1 MSKKNIIIGIVG
13 PTNSGKSTLL
23 NNIIGEKLSI
33 VTHKAQTTR
42 SGLRGLR
49 VIGDTQMVF
58 IDTPGIFDAKTKFEK
73 AMLENAFGILDDVD
87 LVYLLIDCKK
97 SLDKLDDIFIE
108 KINKIKHKTF
118 LLLNKIDLIQRSQL
132 LEKVKKYNDFIK
144 FKETFLISAISG
156 DGVKN
161 LLDISNKESSTGPWL
176 YPEDQIADTS
186 MSLVA
191 SEITREKVFLFV
203 HEEVP
208 YLSTVET
215 DSWKSNKNKSVTIEQ
230 TIFVGRKNHIGI
242 ILGKAGKM
250 IKSIGIASRIDLE
263 KILEQKVNLKIN
275 VKFKKNWVD
284 KEEHYE
290 NIGLIFPENKEN

>member
-1 MSKKNIIIGIVG
+1 
-13 PTNSGKSTLL
+13 
-23 NNIIGEKLSI
+23 
-33 VTHKAQTTR
+33 
-42 SGLRGLR
+42 
-49 VIGDTQMVF
+49 
-58 IDTPGIFDAKTKFEK
+58 
-73 AMLENAFGILDDVD
+73 
-87 LVYLLIDCKK
+87 
-97 SLDKLDDIFIE
+97 LDDIFVE

-118 LLLNKIDLIQRSQL
+118 LLLNKIDLIHRFEL
-132 LEKVKKYNDFIK
+132 LEIVKKYNDFIK

-161 LLDISNKESSTGPWL
+161 LLEISNKESSLGPWL

-186 MSLVA
+186 MSLIA

-215 DSWKSNKNKSVTIEQ
+215 DSWKSSKNNSVTVEQ
-230 TIFVGRKNHIGI
+230 TIFVGRKNHVGI
-242 ILGKAGKM
+242 VLGKGGKM
-250 IKSIGIASRIDLE
+250 IKTIGIAARIDLE

-275 VKFKKNWVD
+275 VKFKKNWAD

-290 NIGLIFPENKEN
+290 NIGLSFSDKKEN